1 MRGYLYLIFFILLL
15 SAPSFAED
23 LFAVKVNGETFALS
37 EFQKIYD
44 PIRSQI
50 LSDRK
55 IDPRSP
61 QGLQLLVSAKENVLE
76 EIIRYQVLTQA
87 AKRMKIAVTE
97 QEINS
102 RIEEVKKNFPSQLAF
117 ESSLYEEGINPND
130 LRQGVTTKILEEK
143 IADLLVG
150 KIVVTPK
157 EVKQYLDKIKK
168 YFVAGQDTA
177 PVTLKPE
184 HVKNFL
190 LAEKK
195 RSIFE
200 RWYEETLNATEIEIG
215 SELFSA
221 EEKEI
226 KNKNT
231 RLLPGFS

>member
-1 MRGYLYLIFFILLL
+1 MLCILLF
-15 SAPSFAED
+15 STPSFAED
-23 LFAVKVNGETFALS
+23 LFAVKVNGEVIALT
-37 EFQKIYD
+37 EFQKIYE
-44 PIRSQI
+44 PIKGQI

-55 IDPRSP
+55 VDPHSP
-61 QGLQLLVSAKENVLE
+61 QGIQILVNAKENVLE
-76 EIIRYQVLTQA
+76 EMIRYQVLTQA
-87 AKRMKIAVTE
+87 ARRMKISVTQ
-97 QEINS
+97 QEVDQ
-102 RIEEVKKNFPSQLAF
+102 RIEEIKKNFPSQLAF

-130 LRQGVTTKILEEK
+130 LKQGVTTKILEEK

-157 EVKQYLDKIKK
+157 EIKQYMDKIKR
-168 YFVAGQDTA
+168 YFVEGQDTA

-195 RSIFE
+195 RGIFE
-200 RWYEETLNATEIEIG
+200 RWYEETLDATEIEIG

-226 KNKNT
+226 KNKST

>member
-1 MRGYLYLIFFILLL
+1 MILRLFLLL
-15 SAPSFAED
+15 SLLLTSSAFAED
-23 LFAVKVNGETFALS
+23 LFAVKVNGDVISLN
-37 EFQKIYD
+37 EFQKIYE
-44 PIRSQI
+44 PIKGQI

-61 QGLQLLVSAKENVLE
+61 QGIQILVNAKENILE

-87 AKRMKIAVTE
+87 AKRMKISVTQ
-97 QEINS
+97 QEIDK

-130 LRQGVTTKILEEK
+130 LKKGVTTKILEEK

-157 EVKQYLDKIKK
+157 EVKQYMDKIKR
-168 YFVAGQDTA
+168 YFVEGQDTA

-195 RSIFE
+195 RGIFE
-200 RWYEETLNATEIEIG
+200 RWYQETLDTTEIEIG

-226 KNKNT
+226 KNKST

>member
-1 MRGYLYLIFFILLL
+1 
-15 SAPSFAED
+15 
-23 LFAVKVNGETFALS
+23 
-37 EFQKIYD
+37 
-44 PIRSQI
+44 
-50 LSDRK
+50 
-55 IDPRSP
+55 
-61 QGLQLLVSAKENVLE
+61 
-76 EIIRYQVLTQA
+76 
-87 AKRMKIAVTE
+87 MKISVTQ
-97 QEINS
+97 QEVDQ
-102 RIEEVKKNFPSQLAF
+102 RIEEIKKNFPSQLAF

-130 LRQGVTTKILEEK
+130 LKQGVTTKILEEK

-157 EVKQYLDKIKK
+157 EIKQYMDKIKR
-168 YFVAGQDTA
+168 YFVEGQDTA

-195 RSIFE
+195 RGIFE
-200 RWYEETLNATEIEIG
+200 RWYEETLDATEIEIG

-226 KNKNT
+226 KNKST